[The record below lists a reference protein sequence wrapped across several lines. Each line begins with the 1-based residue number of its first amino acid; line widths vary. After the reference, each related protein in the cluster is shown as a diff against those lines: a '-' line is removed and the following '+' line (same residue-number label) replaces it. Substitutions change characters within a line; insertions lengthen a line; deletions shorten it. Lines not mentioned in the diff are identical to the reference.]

1 MLLNLL
7 LDQAAAPAAAAADG
21 AGAQP
26 QGGGYM
32 GIFMI
37 VALIAIFYFFM
48 IRPQQKR
55 QKQMRQFRESLKKGS
70 PVVTAGGIMGT
81 IVDVAEK
88 YFIISIADGVKIRID
103 KNSVYPSAE
112 EAGANAQ
119 EKK

>member
-7 LDQAAAPAAAAADG
+7 LQQAPAAAGDAAG
-21 AGAQP
+21 QP

-32 GIFMI
+32 GIVMI

-88 YFIISIADGVKIRID
+88 YFIVSIADGVKIRID

-112 EAGANAQ
+112 EAGASAQ

>member
-21 AGAQP
+21 AGAQS
-26 QGGGYM
+26 QSGVYT
-32 GIFMI
+32 IFML
-37 VALIAIFYFFM
+37 VALVAIFYFFM

>member
-7 LDQAAAPAAAAADG
+7 LDQAAPTTQAAGG
-21 AGAQP
+21 AGATSFSSFSS
-26 QGGGYM
+26 
-32 GIFMI
+32 IFMI